1 MNKFRKLGFI
11 EYDGCLHVHNS
22 LLSVVLRDSRDGLTV
37 DCAGHQSLARN
48 ICGIGLH
55 APRSGPGDTGQ
66 AGGVSGTMTREQRD
80 SKFWRALAE
89 QARIHADE
97 MVSQEGKVWMLEIAR
112 LYGQLADREAK
123 REAGRVQS

>member
-1 MNKFRKLGFI
+1 
-11 EYDGCLHVHNS
+11 
-22 LLSVVLRDSRDGLTV
+22 
-37 DCAGHQSLARN
+37 
-48 ICGIGLH
+48 
-55 APRSGPGDTGQ
+55 
-66 AGGVSGTMTREQRD
+66 MTREQRD